1 MMWRPL
7 GQIPIVPASINL
19 LFVIFCLF
27 REQRFVRL
35 FRIHPSTVTHKSEV
49 VTWESV

>member
-1 MMWRPL
+1 MMRRSL
-7 GQIPIVPASINL
+7 RQIPIVPASINL
-19 LFVIFCLF
+19 LFVVFCLF

-49 VTWESV
+49 VTRESV

>member
-7 GQIPIVPASINL
+7 RQIPIVPASINL
-19 LFVIFCLF
+19 LLVIFSLF
-27 REQRFVRL
+27 REQRLVRL
-35 FRIHPSTVTHKSEV
+35 FRIHPSTVTHKSNV

>member
-1 MMWRPL
+1 MMWWPL
-7 GQIPIVPASINL
+7 RQVPIVPASINL